1 MSAVRIRLLAAVSGL
16 ALFGCPGLAY
26 AQTASVLDEVIVT
39 ASKTG
44 RDLREIAGSVSSL
57 SGQDLSDLGAQ
68 GAGDYLATVPGARFN
83 EQQPGFST
91 ITIRG
96 VNTTTNFANI
106 SQSTTGI
113 HINDIPLTDAYF
125 TSGTPDIDAFDVRN
139 VEVYRG
145 PQGTLFG
152 AAALGGAVNFIANP
166 ADVDSFDLGFE
177 GTLSST
183 SSAGDPN
190 GAIRAMLNAPVAEG
204 RFAVRGVGFYR
215 REAGFI
221 DNTGLGQSDVN
232 DTTLY
237 GGRLGATLVLGPDST
252 VSWLS
257 LYQATETDDVGYE
270 NPDLARYTK
279 STGIPE
285 IADSSILIHSLRID
299 QELPFARFTGLMSYR
314 EKESSFALDLSR
326 FAAFGF
332 VNAGVQ
338 DDVSAT
344 GLTFEARLAN
354 REGSLRW
361 LIGVMHD
368 DSDIDITENVIAD
381 NAFAVAEALLGPGG
395 GATATDGDIW
405 GQTLGKFSGQE
416 TAVFGEAS
424 YLFDNRVEATIGG
437 RLFRIES
444 DFDSYGFGLLYA
456 AFVNGL
462 IVSDPAVAN
471 QSEEG
476 FSPKVALSYR
486 FSQDS
491 QLYASATKGFRFGGV
506 NVNPDPSL
514 PRTYDSDS
522 TWNYEL
528 GIRDRWFDQRLTLDA
543 SIFKIDWSDIQ
554 LPVVTAGG
562 TQGVVNAGDAEIS
575 GAELAF
581 EWLLTPNLF
590 WQSSVTY
597 LDAKLTGVDAGPG
610 LNFSV
615 TSGSALPG
623 ASDWSVSNILRYE
636 WNDDRSRFVQ
646 LSHRYASTAP
656 ALLQQFPLR
665 EPEVGGYNVFD
676 LRGGITLNGVEV
688 IGFVNN
694 LTDER
699 AVTTATY
706 TGNFGDTQND
716 FIMRPRTFGLTLRW
730 KR

>member
-1 MSAVRIRLLAAVSGL
+1 MSAVRSYLLSAVSGL
-16 ALFGCPGLAY
+16 ALFGGPGLAF
-26 AQTASVLDEVIVT
+26 AQSASELDEVIVT

-44 RDLREIAGSVSSL
+44 QNLREIAGSVSAV

-96 VNTTTNFANI
+96 VNTTTSFANI
-106 SQSTTGI
+106 SQSTTGSYV
-113 HINDIPLTDAYF
+113 NDIPLTDGYF
-125 TSGTPDIDAFDVRN
+125 TGGAPDIDAFDVRS

-152 AAALGGAVNFIANP
+152 AASLGGAVNFIANP
-166 ADVDSFDLGFE
+166 ADVDSFDMGLE

-190 GAIRAMLNAPVAEG
+190 GALRVMLNAPVAEG

-221 DNTGLGQSDVN
+221 ENTGLGQSDVN
-232 DTTLY
+232 DTTSY
-237 GGRLGATLVLGPDST
+237 GGRLGATYVLGPDST
-252 VSWLS
+252 LSWLS
-257 LYQATETDDVGYE
+257 LYQATEADDVGYE

-285 IADSSILIHSLRID
+285 IAESNILIHSLRID
-299 QELPFARFTGLMSYR
+299 HELPFARFTGLISYR
-314 EKESSFALDLSR
+314 EKEASIAQDLSR
-326 FAAFGF
+326 FAVLGF
-332 VNAGVQ
+332 VNAGVESG
-338 DDVSAT
+338 VSST
-344 GLTFEARLAN
+344 GLTFEARLAD

-368 DSDIDITENVIAD
+368 DSDVDVTEDAIAD
-381 NAFAVAEALLGPGG
+381 NAAAVADALLGPGG
-395 GATATDGDIW
+395 GALATDGNIW
-405 GQTLGKFSGQE
+405 GQTLGEFSGQE
-416 TAVFGEAS
+416 TALFGEAS
-424 YLFDNRVEATIGG
+424 YLFNDRVEATLGG

-462 IVSDPAVAN
+462 IVSDPVVTY
-471 QSEEG
+471 QEEEG

-491 QLYASATKGFRFGGV
+491 QLYASATKGFRFGGS

-514 PRTYDSDS
+514 PRNYGSDS
-522 TWNYEL
+522 IWNYEF

-562 TQGVVNAGDAEIS
+562 TQGIVNAGDAEIS

-581 EWLLTPNLF
+581 EWLLTPQLS

-597 LDAKLTGVDAGPG
+597 LDAELMSVDTAAG
-610 LNFSV
+610 LVFSV

-623 ASDWSVSNILRYE
+623 ASDWSASNILRYE
-636 WNDDRSRFVQ
+636 WNGERSPFVQ

-676 LRGGITLNGVEV
+676 LRGGITFNGVEL

-716 FIMRPRTFGLTLRW
+716 FIMRPRTFGLTLSW
-730 KR
+730 KH

>member
-1 MSAVRIRLLAAVSGL
+1 MSEVE
-16 ALFGCPGLAY
+16 
-26 AQTASVLDEVIVT
+26 EVIVT

-44 RDLREIAGSVSSL
+44 EDLREVAGSVSSV

-68 GAGDYLATVPGARFN
+68 GMGDYLAVVPGARFN

-106 SQSTTGI
+106 SQGTTGSYV
-113 HINDIPLTDAYF
+113 NDIPLTDAYF

-152 AAALGGAVNFIANP
+152 ASSLGGAVNFIANP
-166 ADVDSFDLGFE
+166 ANVDGFDLGLE
-177 GTLSST
+177 ATVSST

-190 GAIRAMLNAPVAEG
+190 GALRVMVNAPVSEG
-204 RFAVRGVGFYR
+204 RFAIRGVGSYR

-221 DNTGLGQSDVN
+221 DNTGLGRTDVN
-232 DTTLY
+232 DTEVY
-237 GGRLGATLVLGPDST
+237 GGRLGATLVLGPETT
-252 VSWLS
+252 VSWLT
-257 LYQATETDDVGYE
+257 LYQSTQTDDVGYE
-270 NPDLARYTK
+270 NPDLHQYTK

-285 IADSSILIHSLRID
+285 LAETNILIHSLRLD
-299 QELPFARFTGLMSYR
+299 HDLPFAHFTGLVSYR
-314 EKESSFALDLSR
+314 DKESSVALDLGR
-326 FAAFGF
+326 FSAFGF

-338 DDVSAT
+338 DDVDST
-344 GLTFEARLAN
+344 GLTFEARLADQ
-354 REGSLRW
+354 EGSFRW
-361 LIGVMHD
+361 VVGLMHD
-368 DSDIDITENVIAD
+368 EADIDITENVFAD
-381 NAFAVAEALLGPGG
+381 NAFAVAEILLGPGG
-395 GATATDGDIW
+395 GALATDGDIW
-405 GQTLGKFSGQE
+405 GLTLGKFSGQE
-416 TAVFGEAS
+416 TAVFGEAR
-424 YLFDNRVEATIGG
+424 YLFNDQIEAIVGG

-456 AFVNGL
+456 AFINGL
-462 IVSDPAVAN
+462 IVSDPPTAHQA
-471 QSEEG
+471 EDG
-476 FSPKVALSYR
+476 FSPKLALSYR
-486 FSQDS
+486 FAPDAQI
-491 QLYASATKGFRFGGV
+491 YASMTKGFRFGGV

-528 GIRDRWFDQRLTLDA
+528 GLRGRWLDRRLTLDA
-543 SIFKIDWSDIQ
+543 SLFKIDWSDIQ

-562 TQGVVNAGDAEIS
+562 TQGIVNAGDAEIY
-575 GAELAF
+575 GGELAF
-581 EWLLTPNLF
+581 EWSLTPNLS
-590 WQSSVTY
+590 WQSSITY
-597 LDAKLTGVDAGPG
+597 LDAELTSVDSGPG
-610 LNFSV
+610 LIFNVSAG
-615 TSGSALPG
+615 SGLPG
-623 ASDWSVSNILRYE
+623 ASDWSVSNVIRYE
-636 WNDDRSRFVQ
+636 WQGDHQPYVQ

-676 LRGGITLNGVEV
+676 LRAGVTINGVEV